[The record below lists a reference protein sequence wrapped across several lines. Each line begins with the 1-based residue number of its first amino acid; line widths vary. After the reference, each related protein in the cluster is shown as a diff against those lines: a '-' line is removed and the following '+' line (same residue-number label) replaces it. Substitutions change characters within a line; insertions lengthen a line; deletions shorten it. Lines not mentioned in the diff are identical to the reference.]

1 MKFGIVSSRSGYR
14 VGSGGGLGRGFVWL
28 SLALSLAA
36 GAAHGASTTQVGSSS
51 VSGGSFGGTIVD
63 CPLGTSARSGGTD
76 VENVLTMRVTT
87 NAPRFPEGSLFSQ
100 PDGPASAPSGWTG
113 FAVNTTGSPLEMK
126 VGAVCSPDFA
136 LSAVVGSVTVAVGSF
151 GGSSVFCPK
160 GMVAVGGGIDL
171 ENVLTMT
178 VTGSAPVFPG
188 PLYLGSAPNGEN
200 PAPIGWVAFAR
211 NDDTVPKDA
220 KIAAI
225 CSAVAATTW
234 VDSAEITS
242 GSFGGANIPCPAGR
256 ETLGGGIDPDN
267 ALTMSVTSTAPLF
280 GGGSIFLAQQP
291 DGTAAAPVGWSGFA
305 RNDDNVSKFVK
316 VAAICAPEPG
326 AAASV
331 AAALLGLGLLGGCR
345 RRTRP

>member
-14 VGSGGGLGRGFVWL
+14 VGSGGGLGRGLVWL

-36 GAAHGASTTQVGSSS
+36 GAAHGASTTEVGSAT
-51 VSGGSFGGTIVD
+51 VLGKTFGGTIVD
-63 CPLGTSARSGGTD
+63 CPLDTSARSGGTD

-87 NAPRFPEGSLFSQ
+87 NAPRFPEGALFFQ
-100 PDGPASAPSGWTG
+100 PDGPAPAPSGWTG
-113 FAVNTTGSPLEMK
+113 FAVNTTDSPLPMK

-136 LSAVVGSVTVAVGSF
+136 LSAVVGSATVAAGSF
-151 GGSSVFCPK
+151 NNASVLCPG
-160 GMVAVGGGIDL
+160 GMVAVGGGVDL
-171 ENVLTMT
+171 QNALTMT
-178 VTGSAPVFPG
+178 VTESAPVFPG
-188 PLYLGSAPNGEN
+188 PLYLGSAPDGEN
-200 PAPIGWVAFAR
+200 PAPIGWVASAR
-211 NDDTVPKDA
+211 NDDSVAMDL
-220 KIAAI
+220 KIAVI

-234 VDSAEITS
+234 VESRQIVP

-256 ETLGGGIDPDN
+256 ETLGGGIRPEN
-267 ALTMSVTSTAPLF
+267 VLTMSVTSTAPLF
-280 GGGSIFLAQQP
+280 GGGSIFLFQQP

-305 RNDDNVSKFVK
+305 RNDDSVSKFVK

-331 AAALLGLGLLGGCR
+331 ATALLGLGLLGGCR